1 MNSNAVALLL
11 FVALAVCIGDSA
23 EIPPLPVQ
31 DDQTAGGEGG
41 GGGGDG
47 GASSS
52 EAQESY
58 LGVKLYKM
66 ERPCAMLGG
75 MCVQKSECNS
85 RPGKEGLCP
94 ENGHL
99 GVDCCYEVK
108 PAKNLTCHEYRGA
121 CMDRCAEGLQRPSVD
136 CTEGQ
141 MCCVLVG

>member
-31 DDQTAGGEGG
+31 DEQTAG
-41 GGGGDG
+41 
-47 GASSS
+47 ASSA
-52 EAQESY
+52 EPEESY

-75 MCVQKSECNS
+75 MCVQTSECKQRPANS
-85 RPGKEGLCP
+85 GLCP
-94 ENGHL
+94 ENTHL

-108 PAKNLTCHEYRGA
+108 PASNLTCHEYRGA
-121 CMDRCAEGLQRPSVD
+121 CMERCAEELQRPSTD
-136 CTEGQ
+136 CTDGSK
-141 MCCVLVG
+141 CCVLVV

>member
-31 DDQTAGGEGG
+31 DDQTT
-41 GGGGDG
+41 G
-47 GASSS
+47 GASSA

-58 LGVKLYKM
+58 MGVKLYKM

-75 MCVQKSECNS
+75 MCVKTSECNS
-85 RPGKEGLCP
+85 RPAKEGLCP

-121 CMDRCAEGLQRPSVD
+121 CMDQCAEGLQRPSVD
-136 CTEGQ
+136 CTDGQ
-141 MCCVLVG
+141 KCCVLVG